1 MSKKA
6 EKRKNSSGKN
16 STGRPKK
23 EIDFLMLEQLCAIH
37 CTQSEI
43 CSAFRVDHKTLSTRI
58 KEKYGIG
65 FSQFY
70 QEFSD
75 QGKMALRRMQ
85 WKSAPSNVSMQKWL
99 GVNILGQKNEPSDN
113 KYENNKGANVTYHI
127 VTNSMKKTEDEN

>member
-23 EIDFLMLEQLCAIH
+23 EIDFLTLEQLCAIH

-58 KEKYGIG
+58 KEEYGIG

-113 KYENNKGANVTYHI
+113 KHEHNKGGC
-127 VTNSMKKTEDEN
+127 